1 MPEFLG
7 CYVMFKLT
15 IDVNIYKIQLP
26 HTELSYLPKYKM
38 ITIHNFIFSGK
49 YLSSHLIGFYVH
61 LCKLNNAELND
72 HQC

>member
-15 IDVNIYKIQLP
+15 IDVNTYKIQLP

-38 ITIHNFIFSGK
+38 INIHNFKFSGI
-49 YLSSHLIGFYVH
+49 YLRIYLVFMLIFAS
-61 LCKLNNAELND
+61 LTLQN
-72 HQC
+72 